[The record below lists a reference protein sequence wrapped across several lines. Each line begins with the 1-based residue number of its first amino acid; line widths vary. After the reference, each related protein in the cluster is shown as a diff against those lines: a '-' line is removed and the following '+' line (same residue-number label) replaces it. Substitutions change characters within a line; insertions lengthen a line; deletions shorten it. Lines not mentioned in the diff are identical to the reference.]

1 MRFLAASSLFFAAPL
16 MAQVFPEVEPNDT
29 VAAAQVVALGSQ
41 INGSFTTTDAADWYT
56 FTTTGGYHSIQ
67 VMGDAT
73 TSAATAV
80 DTVMDIFD
88 ASGTTL
94 LAWCDDSGSI
104 SVGSPAYLYVSY
116 SSFFGVI
123 PAGTYTIRIKPF
135 SAPTATVTYA
145 LNMGLAA
152 SKPYTATEVEP
163 NGTIATAN
171 VVADGAQIDAS
182 IGAVSPVAYTDSVAA
197 VAVVATGTVTSST
210 TTVITTSGLLNG
222 AYNGVGYFVRCTSG
236 ANAGL
241 LRNITANTATTVTT
255 SAWPVAPAA
264 GDTFE
269 VVTNSATI
277 YTGAVTSSTTTVI
290 TTSPNLVTS
299 LFTSISNSCAV
310 RCTSGANAGLSRTI
324 SANTFNT
331 ITTAA
336 WPVAPAAGDTFV
348 VVAGGT
354 AGVAALT
361 TPIASGAINA
371 GDIVRFTSGA
381 NATLTRVVAA
391 VLPGAITFTSNFT
404 NIPLPGDAFE
414 VDRVDADVYRFDV
427 TAPKALVAFNVT
439 DGTLPWVSGWSYEV
453 MDAAGVRV
461 ASTFYG
467 TALAD
472 SGAFTNRV
480 ASYRV
485 WPTGTYYVRI
495 FQRRSLPSTSTPVLT
510 TGNYRFEVKIR
521 NMNTGGTVAETEPVG
536 TQSNNTVASAQP
548 INPGQLGVGN
558 VTNSA
563 GTDPADLWG
572 PLTIGGNG
580 NLITFQVTAAATGT
594 PMTDST
600 VELIQLQD
608 PIAGTLGT
616 PTTVT
621 NGNILEAANLNP
633 RGNYLF
639 SVPTAQYYLRVV
651 SPGTGVG
658 QSGDYNLEVTN
669 DLPYYLAANYG
680 TASANAS
687 GCGTTGVPTIGR
699 VGTTELPVVGQTFVQ
714 RVINLNGLGN
724 LGLMV
729 VGVSGALGPS
739 GAPAGSPASIYNP
752 QGLDLTLLGA
762 PGCTLNVNPLDIQ
775 VLIGDVTGTVDYP
788 LTIPGNTALSGF
800 AMFFQPC
807 KWDFAT
813 PVNAL
818 GIQPGTWS
826 RIIVGVRTFL

>member
-1 MRFLAASSLFFAAPL
+1 MRFLATSSLLLSTPL
-16 MAQVFPEVEPNDT
+16 LAQQFPEVEPNDT
-29 VAAAQVVALGSQ
+29 AATAQVVALGSQ
-41 INGSFTTTDAADWYT
+41 INGAFTATDGTDWYS

-67 VMGDAT
+67 ILGDT
-73 TSAATAV
+73 ATAL

-94 LAWCDDSGSI
+94 LAWTDDSGLI
-104 SVGSPAYLYVSY
+104 GAYSSY
-116 SSFFGVI
+116 SSYFGNI
-123 PAGTYTIRIKPF
+123 PAGTYTVRCKPF
-135 SAPTATVTYA
+135 TAATAGTYQF
-145 LNMGLAA
+145 NVGLAA

-163 NGTIATAN
+163 NGTIATAMTVTN
-171 VVADGAQIDAS
+171 GAQIDAS
-182 IGAVSPVAYTDSVAA
+182 IGAVAPVAYTDSVAA
-197 VAVVATGTVTSST
+197 VAVVATGTVASST

-277 YTGAVTSSTTTVI
+277 YTGAVTSSSTTVI

-495 FQRRSLPSTSTPVLT
+495 FQRRSLPTTSTPVLT
-510 TGNYRFEVKIR
+510 TGNYRFEAMIR
-521 NMNTGGTVAETEPVG
+521 DMYVGGSVAETEAVG
-536 TQSNNTVASAQP
+536 TQANNTVASAQP
-548 INPGQLGVGN
+548 IAPGQTGTGN
-558 VTNSA
+558 ITNSA

-572 PLTIGGNG
+572 PLTIGSNG
-580 NLITFQVTAAATGT
+580 SLITFQVTAAATGT
-594 PMTDST
+594 PLTDAST
-600 VELIQLQD
+600 ELLQVLD
-608 PIAGTLGT
+608 PVAGTLAA
-616 PTTVT
+616 PTATT

-633 RGNYLF
+633 RGNFVF
-639 SVPTAQYYLRVV
+639 SLPTAQYYLRVL
-651 SPGTGVG
+651 SPGTGAG
-658 QSGDYNLEVTN
+658 QSGDYKLEITAP
-669 DLPYYLAANYG
+669 DAPFYLAGSYA

-687 GCGTTGVPTIGR
+687 GCGTTGVPTIAGL
-699 VGTTELPVVGQTFVQ
+699 GTNERPVIGQTLVQ
-714 RVINLNGLGN
+714 RVTNLNGLGN
-724 LGLMV
+724 LGLMIL
-729 VGVSGALGPS
+729 GLSGPNGPS

-752 QGLDLTLLGA
+752 QPLDLTLFGA

-775 VLIGDVTGTVDYP
+775 VMIGDVTGTTDFVLP
-788 LTIPGNTALSGF
+788 IPGNNALSGF
-800 AMFFQPC
+800 TLFFQPC

-818 GIQPGTWS
+818 GIQPGNWA
-826 RIIVGVRTFL
+826 RIILGVRTFI